1 MLRIAVRMLLG
12 DPTKW
17 MGVVFGVLVCT
28 FLITHMLSMFHGMME
43 RSYALVTD
51 IPQADVWVMDADD
64 GQIRQ
69 DTRSLADPRTKAIFA
84 AKPARPVCVAV
95 RA

>member
-1 MLRIAVRMLLG
+1 MPREQASHRHAGAG
-12 DPTKW
+12 DERTA
-17 MGVVFGVLVCT
+17 VLVE
-28 FLITHMLSMFHGMME
+28 H
-43 RSYALVTD
+43 
-51 IPQADVWVMDADD
+51 DVWVMDADD